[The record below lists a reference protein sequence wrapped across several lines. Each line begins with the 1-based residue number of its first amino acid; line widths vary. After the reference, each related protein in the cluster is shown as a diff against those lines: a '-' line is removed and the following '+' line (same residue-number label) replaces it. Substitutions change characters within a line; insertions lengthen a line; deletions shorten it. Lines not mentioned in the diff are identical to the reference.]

1 MRITIGVGSLFSGV
15 YIVVI
20 MYMWWC
26 LQGGPGIPLYDKAQL
41 STDLR
46 PYIHRPYIWTEG
58 E

>member
-1 MRITIGVGSLFSGV
+1 MRLKIVVGPLLTGV

-26 LQGGPGIPLYDKAQL
+26 LQGGVGIPLYNQAQL
-41 STDLR
+41 STDLH
-46 PYIHRPYIWTEG
+46 PYIYRPYIWTEG